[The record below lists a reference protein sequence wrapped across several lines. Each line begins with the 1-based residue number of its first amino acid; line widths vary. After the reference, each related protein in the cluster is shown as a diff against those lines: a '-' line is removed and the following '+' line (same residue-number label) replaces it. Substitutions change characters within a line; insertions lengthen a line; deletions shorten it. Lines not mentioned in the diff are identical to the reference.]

1 MTEIFLGGQCKQY
14 LSRSFA
20 VANVFIFAFPATQP
34 PEEIMMIL
42 LVFLFLVVV
51 VGVFIP
57 VVDGS
62 AVEWRRGGVEWSGV
76 NSKQGNL
83 V

>member
-51 VGVFIP
+51 GVFIP

-62 AVEWRRGGVEWSGV
+62 ALEWSGIEEGWNGVEWR
-76 NSKQGNL
+76 KQ
-83 V
+83 

>member
-20 VANVFIFAFPATQP
+20 VANVFIFALPATQP

-42 LVFLFLVVV
+42 LLLILGTGTGWAASVVL
-51 VGVFIP
+51 
-57 VVDGS
+57 D
-62 AVEWRRGGVEWSGV
+62 
-76 NSKQGNL
+76 
-83 V
+83 

>member
-20 VANVFIFAFPATQP
+20 VANVFIFALPATQP

-42 LVFLFLVVV
+42 LLLILGTGFAGAGLR
-51 VGVFIP
+51 
-57 VVDGS
+57 D
-62 AVEWRRGGVEWSGV
+62 EECKDGV

>member
-51 VGVFIP
+51 GVFIP

-62 AVEWRRGGVEWSGV
+62 AVKWSGIEGGWSGVEWR
-76 NSKQGNL
+76 KQ
-83 V
+83 

>member
-20 VANVFIFAFPATQP
+20 VANVFIFALPATQP
-34 PEEIMMIL
+34 PEEIIMIL
-42 LVFLFLVVV
+42 LLLNSWNWNWMGGFSGAGLR
-51 VGVFIP
+51 
-57 VVDGS
+57 D
-62 AVEWRRGGVEWSGV
+62 VECKDGV

>member
-51 VGVFIP
+51 VGGIFIP

-62 AVEWRRGGVEWSGV
+62 ALEWSGIEEGWNGVEWR
-76 NSKQGNL
+76 KQ
-83 V
+83 

>member
-51 VGVFIP
+51 VGAASSSQLWIELQWS
-57 VVDGS
+57 GIEEGWNG
-62 AVEWRRGGVEWSGV
+62 VEWR
-76 NSKQGNL
+76 KQ
-83 V
+83 

>member
-62 AVEWRRGGVEWSGV
+62 ALEWSGIEEGWNGVEWR
-76 NSKQGNL
+76 KQ
-83 V
+83 